1 MRYPNNKN
9 RRVDK
14 KMRRFSVWYFITTD
28 VLFDVNK
35 RYIIF
40 FEIICYYLI

>member
-14 KMRRFSVWYFITTD
+14 KMRRFFVCIKKMFIFAVIKYSVI
-28 VLFDVNK
+28 K
-35 RYIIF
+35 IF
-40 FEIICYYLI
+40 AYDIKA